1 MFVLKRKVLNFEEKY
16 CSQYIIVFCSE
27 YLKYYDK
34 QVFTNDIII
43 VWLAICCP
51 IFLYSWMF
59 THFSLIVQMCLYVHG
74 LVPQLIMGLLLKI
87 KNTNNSCRH
96 PFSTMQKHYRI
107 LYLYRPTT
115 LRSLI
120 WHVITIHCNP
130 IFSFRRKRL

>member
-1 MFVLKRKVLNFEEKY
+1 MYWNARYYILIEILFAVYYSFLLRIFE
-16 CSQYIIVFCSE
+16 I
-27 YLKYYDK
+27 LYYDI
-34 QVFTNDIII
+34 QVFTNDIKI

-130 IFSFRRKRL
+130 IFSFR